1 MTEKFI
7 LTQLPLSVKLRDD
20 ASFDNFF
27 SGNNAQFIDYLKK
40 NIHTR
45 SELAIYLYGDE
56 GVGKTHLLQAC
67 CRYQSIDSQTSFYLP
82 LEKQQ
87 QFTPEIFYDLEHL
100 SLVCIDNISAIAGKK
115 NWEEGLF
122 YFYNR
127 TLITNTRL
135 IITDRS
141 PVQELPIQLKD
152 LQSRL
157 IALTALEIQG
167 LSDNQKIHVLQ
178 MRAHARGMELGEEVG
193 QFLVRRC
200 QRSMR
205 NLFIILDQLDLASL
219 SAQRKLT
226 IPFVK
231 AVLGI

>member
-7 LTQLPLSVKLRDD
+7 LTQLPLSVKLQDE

-27 SGNNAQFIDYLKK
+27 SGTNEQFIEYFKK
-40 NIHTR
+40 KI
-45 SELAIYLYGDE
+45 SQQLELAIYLYGVE

-67 CRYQSIDSQTSFYLP
+67 CRYQSKGSETHFYLP
-82 LEKQQ
+82 LEKHQ
-87 QFTPEIFYDLEHL
+87 QFTPEIFYNLEQL

-127 TLITNTRL
+127 ALLTNTRL
-135 IITDRS
+135 IIADRL
-141 PVQELPIQLKD
+141 PAQELPIQLKD

-167 LSDNQKIHVLQ
+167 LSDNQKVYVLQ
-178 MRAHARGMELGEEVG
+178 MRAHARGMELNEEVG

-200 QRSMR
+200 KRSMS
-205 NLFIILDQLDLASL
+205 NLFAILEQLDTASL

-231 AVLGI
+231 AVLDI